1 MNLNTFTDRI
11 YTIPFEKKIQLNIAV
26 KKQTTLLFMCGHK
39 SFGDSLFYGYVLNNL
54 LGDKESRENTR
65 DTHTGLGRD

>member
-1 MNLNTFTDRI
+1 
-11 YTIPFEKKIQLNIAV
+11 
-26 KKQTTLLFMCGHK
+26 MCGHK

-54 LGDKESRENTR
+54 LGDNESRENTR